1 MTRIILDEQIPKKIT
16 ISAARD
22 FSAALIHKLFANTP
36 KPIRP
41 ITEHLAKAQGKGVR
55 TAVLLA
61 AALDES
67 EQVPKDTILAAT
79 AIELFHM
86 ATLVHDDVIDEADS
100 RRGIASIHAK
110 FSKKEAIICG
120 DYLFCVAT
128 STVSSI
134 YEPYKGFAMKFSTAV
149 ERVCLGELR
158 QYANNYNM
166 NMNIQEYL
174 RIIHGK
180 TAALFFISAYAG
192 ALIGGADEQQAKK
205 IGRIGTFLGMIFQIL
220 DDCKDYMLDESQALK
235 PTKTDIAQ
243 GVMNLPMLMALI
255 KEPTLRIANPKDL
268 LTIDQLVNEVYR
280 LNGVKD
286 AIIIVEKYAKKI
298 HKMIDTLGNIPKQAA
313 LQALLDSQ
321 IQLAESFKQQKN

>member
-1 MTRIILDEQIPKKIT
+1 MTRIILDERTPKRLT
-16 ISAARD
+16 ISAAREH
-22 FSAALIHKLFANTP
+22 SAALIQKLFANTP

-41 ITEHLAKAQGKGVR
+41 ITEHLAAAQGKGVR

-67 EQVPKDTILAAT
+67 EQVPRETILAAT

-86 ATLVHDDVIDEADS
+86 ATLVHDDVIDDAAS

-128 STVSSI
+128 STVSTI
-134 YEPYKGFAMKFSTAV
+134 YEPYKDFVMKFATAI

-166 NMNIQEYL
+166 NMNLQEYL

-192 ALIGGADEQQAKK
+192 ALIGGADERQAKK

-243 GVMNLPMLMALI
+243 GVINLPMLMALA
-255 KEPTLRIANPKDL
+255 KEPALRIANPTDL
-268 LTIDQLVNEVYR
+268 LTVDRLVNDVYR
-280 LNGVKD
+280 LNGVND
-286 AIIIVEKYAKKI
+286 AIVIVEKYAKKI
-298 HKMIDTLGNIPKQAA
+298 HNTIATLGNAPKQAA

-321 IQLAESFKQQKN
+321 IKVAESFKL